1 MIKQNV
7 FFQKILKET
16 TFTFEIE
23 TQSRTFGHK
32 IFTTTVQRVLCDLPR
47 EN

>member
-16 TFTFEIE
+16 TFTFTFEIE
-23 TQSRTFGHK
+23 TFGHK